1 MSKDFLSISVLGS
14 TGSIG
19 TQALQVAKN
28 LGISVAAISANKNIT
43 LLEEQAR
50 IFNPELVAVY
60 DEDAAEVLRERL
72 RDLSIRVVSGM
83 DGLCEVACI
92 DEADLVLNSVVGQ
105 VGFLPTLKAI
115 QCKKDIALANKE
127 TLVVA
132 GELIISEVKKNGVK
146 LLPVDSEHSA
156 IFQCLEGCR
165 DRSALSKLILTASG
179 GPFFCKTIDELKH
192 VTVQQALDHPN
203 WNMGAKITI
212 DSATMMNKGLEII
225 EAAWLFDMDEKDI
238 DVVVHKE
245 SIVHSMIEYV
255 DGSVISQMSVPD
267 MRVSIQYAFTYPDRV
282 ESEVERLSLSK
293 IQQLSFYEPD
303 YKTFRCMTLCKE
315 AFKAGGTAPAIA
327 NAANE
332 EAVKLFLDGD
342 ISFLDIPDLI
352 EKALEKIESK
362 KINSLEDIILADKQ
376 SRKFVRGDVNGIDI
390 L

>member
-50 IFNPELVAVY
+50 IFNPKLVAVY

-192 VTVQQALDHPN
+192 VTVQQALDHPT

-255 DGSVISQMSVPD
+255 DGSVISQMGVPD

-293 IQQLSFYEPD
+293 IQKLSFYEPD

-332 EAVKLFLDGD
+332 EAVKLFLNGE

>member
-1 MSKDFLSISVLGS
+1 MSKDFLSISILGS

-156 IFQCLEGCR
+156 IFQCLEGCK

-332 EAVKLFLDGD
+332 EAVKLFLDGE

>member
-28 LGISVAAISANKNIT
+28 LGISVAAISANKSIT

-50 IFNPELVAVY
+50 IFNPKLVAVY

-192 VTVQQALDHPN
+192 VTVQQALDHPT

-255 DGSVISQMSVPD
+255 DGSVISQMGVPD

-332 EAVKLFLDGD
+332 EAVKLFLNGE

>member
-28 LGISVAAISANKNIT
+28 LGISVAAISANKSIT

-50 IFNPELVAVY
+50 IFNPKLVAVY
-60 DEDAAEVLRERL
+60 DKDAAEVLRERL

-238 DVVVHKE
+238 DVVIHRE

-255 DGSVISQMSVPD
+255 DGSVISQMGVPD

-332 EAVKLFLDGD
+332 EAVKLFLNGE

>member
-28 LGISVAAISANKNIT
+28 LGISVAAISANKSIT

-50 IFNPELVAVY
+50 IFNPKLVAVY

-332 EAVKLFLDGD
+332 EAVKLFLDGE

>member
-28 LGISVAAISANKNIT
+28 LGISVAAISANKSIT

-50 IFNPELVAVY
+50 IFNPKLVAVY
-60 DEDAAEVLRERL
+60 DKDAAEVLRERL

-156 IFQCLEGCR
+156 IFQCLEGCK

>member
-50 IFNPELVAVY
+50 IFNPKLVAVY

-156 IFQCLEGCR
+156 IFQCLEGCK

-179 GPFFCKTIDELKH
+179 GPFFCKTVDELKH

-255 DGSVISQMSVPD
+255 DGSVISQMGVPD

-332 EAVKLFLDGD
+332 EAVKLFLNGE